1 MRVAIGVDHGGFILK
16 QTLLDLL
23 VALGHEVVDAGAY
36 QLDPADDYPDSAAAV
51 GRLIQAGAAER
62 GILICGSGV
71 GVAMA
76 ASRLAGVRACLC
88 HDTYTAAQGV
98 VHDDMNVLCLG
109 GRVIG
114 TELARVLVAA
124 FMAARFDGA
133 ERFQRRVDKIEALGR

>member
-1 MRVAIGVDHGGFILK
+1 MRVAIGVDHGGFVLK
-16 QTLLDLL
+16 ETVFDLL
-23 VALGHEVVDAGAY
+23 AALGHEVLDTGAFS
-36 QLDPADDYPDSAAAV
+36 LNPKDDYPDYAEAV
-51 GRLIQAGAAER
+51 GRLVQSGAAQR

-114 TELARVLVAA
+114 TELARVLVEA

-133 ERFQRRVDKIEALGR
+133 ERFQRRVDKIEALAR